1 VETDAN
7 SLVIAVPSV
16 SRCSV
21 AMARR
26 WEANDV
32 EVAGPPGSGAH
43 RAPEIN
49 SLTDGGAADKRRPT
63 RLRRVL
69 SMWYIAV
76 PILSLGYLSAIPFFH
91 AARRLGRKDVR
102 RRAWM
107 FTGLVGAIVIAGAT
121 LVDNPQD
128 PGWLGSLLYYAVFI
142 TAGVA
147 AWQAAPLRADVYGV
161 PSKIRTFVRETRA
174 APRADRE
181 ERKERRVARN
191 RGEEVAEPEEE
202 PWTRSDWAIFSVI
215 FVLFYGYAAFWFPIK
230 AIRITIAHESA
241 NLGFWDQVYVIYG
254 IVGVSSLI
262 IAMWVFRSDA
272 RASVHWLLA
281 GAAMIGNIYFGFAV
295 WVIAT
300 RWVGIDE
307 VESDPRRFGLMIWW
321 NLVDSVPLVD
331 IDSAFDWRRP
341 MYGYGT
347 TVGWLFLAQRVIL
360 VLTLARAIQVLV
372 TRLNASPSRPV
383 ENAQVASAQRDRSQV
398 DEGEAARHVS
408 H

>member
-1 VETDAN
+1 MD
-7 SLVIAVPSV
+7 
-16 SRCSV
+16 
-21 AMARR
+21 
-26 WEANDV
+26 
-32 EVAGPPGSGAH
+32 VAGPPGSGAH
-43 RAPEIN
+43 RAHEIN
-49 SLTDGGAADKRRPT
+49 SLPDGGAADKQRPT

-76 PILSLGYLSAIPFFH
+76 PILSLGYLSPIPFFH

-107 FTGLVGAIVIAGAT
+107 FTGIVGTIVIAGTT
-121 LVDNPQD
+121 LVGNPQD
-128 PGWLGSLLYYAVFI
+128 PGWFGSLLYNAAFI

-147 AWQAAPLRADVYGV
+147 AWQAASLRAEVYGV
-161 PSKIRTFVRETRA
+161 PSKIRTFVREARA
-174 APRADRE
+174 SAGADRE
-181 ERKERRVARN
+181 ERKERRIARN

-215 FVLFYGYAAFWFPIK
+215 FLVFYGYAAFWFPIK
-230 AIRITIAHESA
+230 AIRTTIAHDSA
-241 NLGFWDQVYVIYG
+241 DLGFRDQTYVILG
-254 IVGVSSLI
+254 IIGVSSLI
-262 IAMWVFRSDA
+262 IVMWVFRSDA

-321 NLVDSVPLVD
+321 NLIDSVPLVD

-347 TVGWLFLAQRVIL
+347 SVGWLFLAQRVVL
-360 VLTLARAIQVLV
+360 LLTLARAIQVIV
-372 TRLNASPSRPV
+372 TRLNVSASRPV
-383 ENAQVASAQRDRSQV
+383 ENGQGSAAGSGDRLT
-398 DEGEAARHVS
+398 
-408 H
+408 